1 MRRIVLAVWILIICT
16 VRILAADGIIKDANL
31 QTGERYAV
39 RLINGELLIGTFVI
53 TVSDEKEGEGIKL
66 KTEIGTATIYE
77 SQIAEIIPYDEQYR
91 HAHRVF
97 LLPTGEP
104 IKRNAFIGNLEL
116 FALFG
121 GVGITDYV
129 SITAGRTMLPSVPS
143 GDQIS
148 FVNVK
153 ATVYNEPELFNPG
166 GMSIAAGVNMGWLNA
181 PNQLLHAY
189 VSTTFTRVR
198 SRITGL
204 VMMNLSGNSMELFTA
219 KAGTLGSILVRNP
232 NGVVGVG
239 IGVDSR
245 FPYRQDLHFIGE
257 LWNNDIS
264 KASSSV
270 LMLGLRIANTSVSA
284 DFGFAVFS
292 RPYIIP
298 VMSFAWTPM

>member
-1 MRRIVLAVWILIICT
+1 MRGFLIICF
-16 VRILAADGIIKDANL
+16 VLILHVLPLSAGEGVLKDAEL
-31 QTGERYAV
+31 RAGERYAV
-39 RLINGELLIGTFVI
+39 RLINGELLIGTYV
-53 TVSDEKEGEGIKL
+53 TRVSDDKEGEGIKL

-77 SQIAEIIPYDEQYR
+77 VQIAEIIPYDEHYR

-104 IKRNAFIGNLEL
+104 IKNNGFIGSLEL

-121 GVGITDYV
+121 GIGITDYV
-129 SITAGRTMLPSVPS
+129 SITAGRTILPAVPS
-143 GDQIS
+143 GDQVS
-148 FVNVK
+148 FVTIK

-166 GMSIAAGVNMGWLNA
+166 GMAISAGVNMGWLNA
-181 PNQLLHAY
+181 PNRLTHAF

-198 SRITGL
+198 SRITGM
-204 VMMNLSGNSMELFTA
+204 VMMNLSGSDMELFTA
-219 KAGTLGSILVRNP
+219 KAGTLGNIVVRNP
-232 NGVVGVG
+232 SGVVGIG

-264 KASSSV
+264 KASNSV

-292 RPYIIP
+292 QPYIVP